1 MTVTRQEG
9 RVGEIKQKVTFGAQF
24 GLYRKIWKPGDK
36 PVTVIRGESGRI
48 AARFSNL

>member
-9 RVGEIKQKVTFGAQF
+9 RVGEIKQEVTFGAHF

-36 PVTVIRGESGRI
+36 PVTVIRGESCRI